1 MVERA
6 SAVSQLRRGVLE
18 YCVLAA
24 LRERERYGY
33 ELVSALDGVLRS
45 EGTVYPLL
53 ARLRKEGWV
62 ASRWGES
69 ASGPP
74 RRYYRLTADGH
85 DALTAFTGEWES
97 FREAVDGLLGRG
109 ERECLTQSQQTSL
122 SVGI

>member
-1 MVERA
+1 MVER

-18 YCVLAA
+18 HCVLAA

-33 ELVSALDGVLRS
+33 ELVSALDGVLSS

-69 ASGPP
+69 GSGPP

-85 DALTAFTGEWES
+85 DALAAFTAEWES
-97 FREAVDGLLGRG
+97 FRTAVDGLLGRG
-109 ERECLTQSQQTSL
+109 ERDCLRQSRATRSPL
-122 SVGI
+122 AI

>member
-1 MVERA
+1 MVERG

-53 ARLRKEGWV
+53 ARLRRDGWV
-62 ASRWGES
+62 TSRWGES
-69 ASGPP
+69 GSGPP
-74 RRYYRLTADGH
+74 RRYYRLTAAGH
-85 DALTAFTGEWES
+85 DALVAFTTEWES
-97 FREAVDGLLGRG
+97 FRAAVDGLRGRG
-109 ERECLTQSQQTSL
+109 EGEWLPQSPATS
-122 SVGI
+122 SSPST